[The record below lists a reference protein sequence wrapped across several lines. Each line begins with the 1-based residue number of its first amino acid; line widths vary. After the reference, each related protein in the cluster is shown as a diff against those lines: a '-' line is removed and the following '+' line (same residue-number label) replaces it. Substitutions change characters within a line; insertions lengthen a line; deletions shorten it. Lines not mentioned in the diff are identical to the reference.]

1 MARQKLTIPLQ
12 FCSRCLNQEINS
24 WVNERWQF
32 MNDKARR
39 EILQELKAIKLKQGE
54 CIVCRNSLVS
64 DDTPEKILRILGE
77 NKVSIDIIKEF
88 KKYFISF

>member
-1 MARQKLTIPLQ
+1 
-12 FCSRCLNQEINS
+12 
-24 WVNERWQF
+24 